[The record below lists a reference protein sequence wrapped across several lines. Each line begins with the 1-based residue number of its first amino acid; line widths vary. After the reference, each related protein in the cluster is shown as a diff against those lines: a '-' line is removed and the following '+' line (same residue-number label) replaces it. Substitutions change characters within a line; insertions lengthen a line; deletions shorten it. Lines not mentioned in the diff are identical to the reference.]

1 MSRRLVISG
10 ALCRMGKL
18 KPSQFSRLIDCV
30 ETPHPLPSGKIA
42 LSPIFRGE
50 KGGCTQASG
59 LMAVYQNKQRKETL
73 VQRQTVVVAVI
84 CYIRIDRWYL

>member
-1 MSRRLVISG
+1 MISG

-42 LSPIFRGE
+42 LSPIFRG
-50 KGGCTQASG
+50 GRG
-59 LMAVYQNKQRKETL
+59 AVHRL
-73 VQRQTVVVAVI
+73 VV
-84 CYIRIDRWYL
+84 

>member
-1 MSRRLVISG
+1 MISG

-42 LSPIFRGE
+42 LSPSFRGG
-50 KGGCTQASG
+50 KRGCTQASG